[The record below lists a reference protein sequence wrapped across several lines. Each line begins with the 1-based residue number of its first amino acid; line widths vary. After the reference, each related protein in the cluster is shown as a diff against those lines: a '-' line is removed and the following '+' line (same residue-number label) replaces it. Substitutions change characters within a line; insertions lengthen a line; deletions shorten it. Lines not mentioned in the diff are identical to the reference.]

1 MRGRQG
7 TSWIAEAASDRLG
20 RLAQQWRPLPSAPLS
35 DVPPEAAAA
44 VTADD
49 AWRRAAVPP
58 DDVGGST
65 LPALRIGPW
74 HRPAVRALA
83 TVVILSVAVAAW
95 WAWSGRPRE
104 LVVAPSVVATG
115 PPLTAPDASGRADP
129 GSAAPSARAS
139 VVVHVV
145 GQVKRPGVVTLPAG
159 SRVADAVESA
169 GGVAKKGADD
179 SVNLA
184 RILVDGEQV
193 IVGFGAQAVAGAL
206 GIAPAA
212 TTATLVNLNAA
223 DAGAFE
229 QLPGVGP
236 VLAERIVQWRSAN
249 GPFRS
254 VDELGEVS
262 GIGDAIMGQIRP
274 LVTV

>member
-7 TSWIAEAASDRLG
+7 TSWIAEAATDRLG
-20 RLAQQWRPLPSAPLS
+20 RIAQQWRPP
-35 DVPPEAAAA
+35 AAATERATLPDAGPA
-44 VTADD
+44 VSADD
-49 AWRRAAVPP
+49 TWRRAAVPRADAPEP
-58 DDVGGST
+58 DV
-65 LPALRIGPW
+65 PALRIGPW

-83 TVVILSVAVAAW
+83 LVVAVSIAVAAW

-115 PPLTAPDASGRADP
+115 SPISAPGATDAGPAA
-129 GSAAPSARAS
+129 SATPSARAT

-145 GQVKRPGVVTLPAG
+145 GQVRRPGIVTLPAG

-169 GGVAKKGADD
+169 GGVTKKGADD

-184 RILVDGEQV
+184 RVLVDGEQV

-206 GIAPAA
+206 GLAPAA
-212 TTATLVNLNAA
+212 TSVALVNLNTA

-236 VLAERIVQWRSAN
+236 VLAQRIVQWRTTN

-254 VDELGEVS
+254 IDELGEVS
-262 GIGDAIMGQIRP
+262 GIGDSIMGQIRP